1 MKKFIALIVTAG
13 MLTAFAVEVPPV
25 SAEMPGQVVQVDDN
39 NNNTG
44 RGMMNNLRRTA
55 ADTQDDDNDND
66 WGWIGLAG
74 LLGLLGLRRRDN
86 RG

>member
-1 MKKFIALIVTAG
+1 MKKFIALFVAAV
-13 MLTAFAVEVPPV
+13 MLTAFAVQVPPV
-25 SAEMPGQVVQVDDN
+25 SAEMTGQVVQVDDN

-55 ADTQDDDNDND
+55 TGTQDDDYD

-86 RG
+86 RDNR